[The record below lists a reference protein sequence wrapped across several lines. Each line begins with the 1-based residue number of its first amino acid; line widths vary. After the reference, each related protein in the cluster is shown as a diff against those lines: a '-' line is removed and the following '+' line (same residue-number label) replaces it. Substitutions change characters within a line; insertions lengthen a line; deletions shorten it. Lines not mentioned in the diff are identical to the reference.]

1 MIAISNDTQYSTSP
15 MRTGRTADA
24 GGDGFSQALLS
35 YGGGSTFSLED
46 ENSVSYDTSIDEEE
60 RTEAKDLLAEF
71 SKWAHMDVAEM
82 IRAKYLEDKGLT
94 EESLAAMDPEA
105 RKAIEEEI
113 AERIKN
119 QLGVD
124 KGATSGEVTELDQ
137 ADAEI

>member
-1 MIAISNDTQYSTSP
+1 MIAISNETQYSTPS
-15 MRTGRTADA
+15 MRTSRTTDA

-46 ENSVSYDTSIDEEE
+46 ENSVSYDTTIDEEE
-60 RTEAKDLLAEF
+60 RTDAKDLLVEF
-71 SKWAHMDVAEM
+71 SKWAHMDAAEM
-82 IRAKYLEDKGLT
+82 IRAQYLEDNGLT
-94 EESLAAMDPEA
+94 EESLAAMAPEA

-119 QLGVD
+119 QLGID
-124 KGATSGEVTELDQ
+124 KGATSGEVAELDQ

>member
-1 MIAISNDTQYSTSP
+1 MIAISNDTQYATLS
-15 MRTGRTADA
+15 MRTGRTADT

-46 ENSVSYDTSIDEEE
+46 ENSVSYDTTLDEEE
-60 RTEAKDLLAEF
+60 RTDAKDLLAEF
-71 SKWAHMDVAEM
+71 SKWAHMDAAEM

-94 EESLAAMDPEA
+94 EESLAAMDPDA

-113 AERIKN
+113 AELIKN

-124 KGATSGEVTELDQ
+124 KGATSSEATKLDQ
-137 ADAEI
+137 AATEA